1 MRTIPWRP
9 LLALFAVLLLI
20 AAACG
25 DSDEA
30 GDIAGAAPDAAED
43 ATEAAADAGDEAVS
57 DAADAAGAAVDETE
71 EAAEAAAAEVEG
83 AADAADRE
91 GWPDRLRFAVV
102 PSQEEQQQIDQ
113 YQPVLDILEDE
124 LGIPIEFSFAT
135 DYAGVIEAMI
145 AGNLDM
151 AQFGPFSYVIATGN
165 GADIVPIAIGQEG
178 DDPASYRSYGIT
190 QAGNEEITSL
200 ADFAERN
207 VCFVD
212 PGSTSGFLFPS
223 AGLLG
228 EGIDPETDVSG
239 TFAGGHDAS
248 ALSVAN
254 GTCEAGFAYDSMVT
268 ARLIAEGDL
277 GGVVDT
283 VEDETVNEGEAEL
296 KIVWKSPPIPNSP
309 VAIQASFPQS
319 FIDAVTDVYVN
330 EINADRFLVDGY
342 CTQEEYDAGDC
353 SIAEEGA
360 TQYLPVTND
369 LYDGI
374 RFVCEQT
381 GSARCEG

>member
-1 MRTIPWRP
+1 MRNSSPWR
-9 LLALFAVLLLI
+9 LVLALFAVLALV

-25 DSDEA
+25 DSDDGGDAVEA
-30 GDIAGAAPDAAED
+30 ATDAADES
-43 ATEAAADAGDEAVS
+43 TEAAVS
-57 DAADAAGAAVDETE
+57 DAADAADEAVGETEDAAE
-71 EAAEAAAAEVEG
+71 EAAEAVEG
-83 AADAADRE
+83 AADADDRE
-91 GWPDRLRFAVV
+91 GWPSELRFAVV
-102 PSQEEQQQIDQ
+102 PSQEEQQQIDR
-113 YQPVLDILEDE
+113 YQPVLDILEEE

-165 GADIVPIAIGQEG
+165 GADIVPVAIGQEG
-178 DDPASYRSYGIT
+178 DNPASYRSYGIT
-190 QAGNEEITSL
+190 QAGNEEINSL
-200 ADFAERN
+200 ADYADRN
-207 VCFVD
+207 ICFVD

-228 EGIDPETDVSG
+228 EGIDPETGVSG

-254 GTCEAGFAYDSMVT
+254 GTCDAGFAFDAMVT
-268 ARLIAEGDL
+268 ALLPDQGDIT
-277 GGVVDT
+277 GVIDA
-283 VEDETVNEGEAEL
+283 VEDESFNEDTAEL

-330 EINADRFLVDGY
+330 ELNADRFLAEGF
-342 CTQEEYDAGDC
+342 CTQEEYDAGEC

-381 GSARCEG
+381 GSARCDG

>member
-1 MRTIPWRP
+1 MRTTPWRT
-9 LLALFAVLLLI
+9 LLALLAVLSLV

-25 DSDEA
+25 DSD
-30 GDIAGAAPDAAED
+30 DAD
-43 ATEAAADAGDEAVS
+43 DAGDAATESAEEAVDDGEDAVS
-57 DAADAAGAAVDETE
+57 DAADAAGEAVEETE
-71 EAAEAAAAEVEG
+71 EAAAEAAAAVEG

-91 GWPDRLRFAVV
+91 GWPSELRFAVV
-102 PSQEEQQQIDQ
+102 PSQEEQQQSDQ
-113 YQPVLDILEDE
+113 YQPVLDILEAE
-124 LGIPIEFSFAT
+124 LGSPIECSFAT

-178 DDPASYRSYGIT
+178 DAPASYRSYGIT

-200 ADFAERN
+200 ADFAARN

-228 EGIDPETDVSG
+228 EGIDPETGVSG

-268 ARLIAEGDL
+268 ARLIGEGDL
-277 GGVVDT
+277 TGVVDT
-283 VEDETVNEGEAEL
+283 IEDETVNEADAEL
-296 KIVWKSPPIPNSP
+296 KIVWQSPPLPNSP
-309 VAIQASFPQS
+309 VAIQAGFPQT

-330 EINADRFLVDGY
+330 ELNADRFLAEGY
-342 CTQEEYDAGDC
+342 CTQEQYDAGEC

>member
-1 MRTIPWRP
+1 MRKSSLWRRMLA
-9 LLALFAVLLLI
+9 LLAALSLF

-25 DSDEA
+25 SSDDDADEATTEA
-30 GDIAGAAPDAAED
+30 GDET
-43 ATEAAADAGDEAVS
+43 TEAADEAVS
-57 DAADAAGAAVDETE
+57 DAADAADEAVEDTE
-71 EAAEAAAAEVEG
+71 EAADEAAEAVEG
-83 AADAADRE
+83 AADSGDRE
-91 GWPDRLRFAVV
+91 GWPEALRFAVV
-102 PSQEEQQQIDQ
+102 PSQEEQQQVDQ
-113 YQPVLDILEDE
+113 YQPVLDILEAE

-165 GADIVPIAIGQEG
+165 GADIVPVAIGQEG
-178 DDPASYRSYGIT
+178 DNPASYRSYGIT
-190 QAGNEEITSL
+190 QAGNDEINSL
-200 ADFAERN
+200 ADYADRN
-207 VCFVD
+207 ICFVD

-228 EGIDPETDVSG
+228 EGIDPETGVTG

-254 GTCEAGFAYDSMVT
+254 GTCEAGFAYDAMVT
-268 ARLIAEGDL
+268 ARLISEGDL
-277 GGVVDT
+277 NGVVDT
-283 VEDETVNEGEAEL
+283 VEDETVNEADAEL

-309 VAIQASFPQS
+309 VAIQAGFPQS

-330 EINADRFLVDGY
+330 ELNADRFLAEGY
-342 CTQEEYDAGDC
+342 CDQEQYDAGEC

-381 GSARCEG
+381 GSAKCDG

>member
-1 MRTIPWRP
+1 MKTSSHSRLLVA
-9 LLALFAVLLLI
+9 LLAALSLI

-25 DSDEA
+25 SSD
-30 GDIAGAAPDAAED
+30 DD
-43 ATEAAADAGDEAVS
+43 AAADEAASPAVADEAVS
-57 DAADAAGAAVDETE
+57 EAADAADAAVAETE
-71 EAAEAAAAEVEG
+71 EAADEAAEAVEG
-83 AADAADRE
+83 AADSDDRE
-91 GWPDRLRFAVV
+91 GWPESLRFAVV

-113 YQPVLDILEDE
+113 YQPVLDILEEE

-178 DDPASYRSYGIT
+178 DSPASYRSYGIT
-190 QAGNEEITSL
+190 QAGNDEINSI
-200 ADFAERN
+200 ADFADRN

-228 EGIDPETDVSG
+228 EGIDPETGVTG

-254 GTCEAGFAYDSMVT
+254 GTCEAGFAYDAMVT
-268 ARLIAEGDL
+268 ARLISQGDL
-277 GGVVDT
+277 TGVVDT
-283 VEDETVNEGEAEL
+283 VEDETVSEDTAEL
-296 KIVWKSPPIPNSP
+296 KIVWKSPAIPNSP
-309 VAIQASFPQS
+309 VAMQASFPLS

-330 EINADRFLVDGY
+330 ELNADRFLAEGY
-342 CTQEEYDAGDC
+342 CTQEQYDADEC

-360 TQYLPVTND
+360 TQYLPVTNE

-381 GSARCEG
+381 GSARCDG

>member
-1 MRTIPWRP
+1 MRTTPRRL
-9 LLALFAVLLLI
+9 LLALFAVLSLV

-25 DSDEA
+25 DSDDA
-30 GDIAGAAPDAAED
+30 DDAVGAATEAAED
-43 ATEAAADAGDEAVS
+43 AADEATDSAEDAVS
-57 DAADAAGAAVDETE
+57 DAADAAGEAVEETE
-71 EAAEAAAAEVEG
+71 DAAAEAAEAVEG
-83 AADAADRE
+83 AADAEDRE
-91 GWPDRLRFAVV
+91 GWPDELRFAVV
-102 PSQEEQQQIDQ
+102 PSQEEQQQVDQ
-113 YQPVLDILEDE
+113 YQPILDILEAE

-165 GADIVPIAIGQEG
+165 GADIVPVAIGQEG
-178 DDPASYRSYGIT
+178 DEPASYRSYGVT

-228 EGIDPETDVSG
+228 EGIDPETGVSG

-254 GTCEAGFAYDSMVT
+254 GTCEAGFAYDAMVT

-277 GGVVDT
+277 AGVVDT
-283 VEDETVNEGEAEL
+283 VEDETVNEAEAEL

-309 VAIQASFPQS
+309 VAIQAGFPQS

-330 EINADRFLVDGY
+330 ELNADRFLAEGY
-342 CTQEEYDAGDC
+342 CTQEQYDAGEC

-360 TQYLPVTND
+360 TQYLPVTDD

>member
-1 MRTIPWRP
+1 MRTTPWRLLFA
-9 LLALFAVLLLI
+9 LLAAMSLV

-25 DSDEA
+25 DSDDDA
-30 GDIAGAAPDAAED
+30 DDAVGAATEAAED
-43 ATEAAADAGDEAVS
+43 AADEADDNVS
-57 DAADAAGAAVDETE
+57 DAADAAGEAVEETE
-71 EAAEAAAAEVEG
+71 DAAADAAEAVEG
-83 AADAADRE
+83 AADAEDRE
-91 GWPDRLRFAVV
+91 GWPSELRFAVV
-102 PSQEEQQQIDQ
+102 PSQEEQQQIDR
-113 YQPVLDILEDE
+113 YQPVLDILEEE

-178 DDPASYRSYGIT
+178 DNPASYRSYGVT
-190 QAGNEEITSL
+190 QAGNEEINSL
-200 ADFAERN
+200 ADYADRN
-207 VCFVD
+207 ICFVD

-228 EGIDPETDVSG
+228 EGIDPETGVSG

-254 GTCEAGFAYDSMVT
+254 GTCEAGFAFDAMVT
-268 ARLIAEGDL
+268 ALLPEQGDIT
-277 GGVVDT
+277 GVIDT
-283 VEDETVNEGEAEL
+283 VEDETFNEGEAQL

-309 VAIQASFPQS
+309 VAIQAGFPQS

-330 EINADRFLVDGY
+330 ELNADRFLAEGF
-342 CTQEEYDAGDC
+342 CTQAEYDEGTC

-360 TQYLPVTND
+360 TQYLPVTD
-369 LYDGI
+369 ELYDGI

>member
-1 MRTIPWRP
+1 MKTSP
-9 LLALFAVLLLI
+9 LRYLVALVAALSLI

-25 DSDEA
+25 SDDADETTTDAATDEA
-30 GDIAGAAPDAAED
+30 T
-43 ATEAAADAGDEAVS
+43 TEAATEDAVS
-57 DAADAAGAAVDETE
+57 EAADAADEAVEETE
-71 EAAEAAAAEVEG
+71 EAAEEAAEAVEG
-83 AADAADRE
+83 ASDAADRE
-91 GWPDRLRFAVV
+91 GWPESLRFAVV
-102 PSQEEQQQIDQ
+102 PSQEESQQIDQ
-113 YQPVLDILEDE
+113 YQPVLDILEAE

-165 GADIVPIAIGQEG
+165 GADIVPVAIGQEG
-178 DDPASYRSYGIT
+178 DSPASYRSYGIT
-190 QAGNEEITSL
+190 QAGNDDINSI
-200 ADFAERN
+200 ADFADRN

-228 EGIDPETDVSG
+228 EGIDPESGVAG

-254 GTCEAGFAYDSMVT
+254 GTCEAGFAYDAMVT
-268 ARLIAEGDL
+268 ARLISQGDL
-277 GGVVDT
+277 TGVIDT
-283 VEDETVNEGEAEL
+283 VEDETISEDTAEL

-330 EINADRFLVDGY
+330 ELNADRFLAEGY
-342 CTQEEYDAGDC
+342 CTQEQYDAGEC

-381 GSARCEG
+381 GSARCDG